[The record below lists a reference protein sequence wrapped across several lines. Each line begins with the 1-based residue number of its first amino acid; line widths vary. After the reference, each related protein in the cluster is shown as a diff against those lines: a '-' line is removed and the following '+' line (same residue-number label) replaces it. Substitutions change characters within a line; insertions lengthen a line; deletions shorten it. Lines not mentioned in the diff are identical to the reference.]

1 MLQFKT
7 LIRSRDSP
15 LNIETLI
22 LVMFIMPLADAG
34 VDKWLGGKCALYK
47 QHTKNFYADNV
58 CCIFEDNY
66 IFVENL
72 KLTSGTQRSHF
83 IPGI

>member
-1 MLQFKT
+1 MPQFKT

-22 LVMFIMPLADAG
+22 LVVFIHATMLMPELK
-34 VDKWLGGKCALYK
+34 KWLGGKCALYK
-47 QHTKNFYADNV
+47 QHTKNSYVDNV

-66 IFVENL
+66 IFVEN
-72 KLTSGTQRSHF
+72 F
-83 IPGI
+83 ITKSRPYQPIP